1 MPMLSDYLTATMR
14 LLHDSTNAYWS
25 ISELTNYI
33 NQARNRLVRDT
44 GCYRVLQVGA
54 ISAGQ
59 EAYSF
64 NTGGVTGVS
73 VLSSNNLFASTPS
86 VNFTGG
92 GGTGAA
98 ATAIMGGTA
107 PNLTISS
114 IVMTASGTGYTSPP
128 AVSFTGAGTATAA
141 AGIIA
146 LGTFDILNVTLQWG
160 SVRVP
165 MDYMPYTQF
174 NRNVRGL
181 MQYTQRPTVFSTYG
195 QNTVYLGPVP
205 DQTYIVEWEPPASV
219 TRSSTVWAPEVEK
232 DVESA
237 DSPGP
242 KTPLPAVAQAKAVI
256 GLPASVEV
264 DTSVIASPVC
274 GAEGIHLNDA
284 AGSMSG

>member
-205 DQTYIVEWEPPASV
+205 DQTYIVEWDTVMLPPALVNQS
-219 TRSSTVWAPEVEK
+219 
-232 DVESA
+232 DVDAILPNYTDPIPFYAAYLAQYKQNEMTEA
-237 DSPGP
+237 DRFR
-242 KTPLPAVAQAKAVI
+242 AEYVRQAKEAI
-256 GLPASVEV
+256 GSSY
-264 DTSVIASPVC
+264 TRRIASQYS
-274 GAEGIHLNDA
+274 
-284 AGSMSG
+284 AG